1 MHTPLPSTIEQAIA
15 YHAAVAPN
23 RTALRLGEDR
33 MTYAQLQQAIDC
45 ESQRLGA
52 LQGQSVPFRAT
63 CSFDTVVRYFAI
75 HRAGGVAVPLEKDF
89 AESLF
94 LKMQQQLAAK
104 PCPQGT
110 ADLLFTTGTTGTPKG
125 VMVSHRA
132 MVANADNLVEA
143 QGYHPDL
150 TFIVN
155 GPLNH
160 IGSLS
165 KLYTTMLVGGTAYLL
180 DGVKA
185 LDAFFA
191 TVRAA
196 DGMVATFL
204 VPASIRL
211 LMTFAADAWTEVADR
226 IEFVETGAAPLMQPD
241 MERFCQLLPHARLF
255 NTYASTETGII
266 ATHNYNADFCQS
278 GCLGRPMRHSHLQIN
293 AAGHVVCSGDT
304 LMTGYWDNPA
314 LTAQLLTAD
323 GLVTNDV
330 GLLDAEGRLMLQGR
344 NDDVINVGG
353 FKVAPT
359 EVEEQVLAS
368 GMVRDCICT
377 PFTHPV
383 IGTAVRLLVVV
394 APQTDFNKRALLLW
408 LKERLETYKLPQ
420 RIEVV
425 DHIERTKNGKLNRK
439 FYCCKGS

>member
-1 MHTPLPSTIEQAIA
+1 MSLPSTIAQAIA
-15 YHAAVAPN
+15 HHAATAPD
-23 RTALRLGEDR
+23 RTALRLGNER
-33 MTYAQLQQAIDC
+33 MTYAQLQQAIDQEC
-45 ESQRLGA
+45 QRLGT

-63 CSFDTVVRYFAI
+63 CTFDTVVRYFAI
-75 HRAGGVAVPLEKDF
+75 HRAGGVAVPLEKDYS
-89 AESLF
+89 ESLF

-132 MVANADNLVEA
+132 MVANADNLVGA
-143 QGYHPDL
+143 QGYSPDI

-165 KLYTTMLVGGTAYLL
+165 KLYATMLAGGTAYLL
-180 DGVKA
+180 DGIKDF
-185 LDAFFA
+185 DAFFA

-196 DGMVATFL
+196 EGKVATFL

-211 LMTFAADAWTEVADR
+211 LMTFAADALAEVADR
-226 IEFVETGAAPLMQPD
+226 IEFVETGAAPIMQPD
-241 MERFCQLLPHARLF
+241 MERLCRLLPHARLF

-266 ATHNYNADFCQS
+266 ATHDYNSDLCQS
-278 GCLGRPMRHSHLQIN
+278 GVLGRPMRHSHLHIN

-330 GLLDAEGRLMLQGR
+330 GTLDVEGRLCLQGR

-383 IGTAVRLLVVV
+383 IGTAVQLLVVV
-394 APQTDFNKRALLLW
+394 DPQANFNKRALLLW
-408 LKERLETYKLPQ
+408 LKERLESYKLPQ
-420 RIEVV
+420 RLQVV
-425 DHIERTKNGKLNRK
+425 DHIERMKNGKLNRK
-439 FYCCKGS
+439 AYR

>member
-1 MHTPLPSTIEQAIA
+1 M
-15 YHAAVAPN
+15 
-23 RTALRLGEDR
+23 
-33 MTYAQLQQAIDC
+33 
-45 ESQRLGA
+45 
-52 LQGQSVPFRAT
+52 
-63 CSFDTVVRYFAI
+63 
-75 HRAGGVAVPLEKDF
+75 PLEKDLTEF
-89 AESLF
+89 LF
-94 LKMQQQLAAK
+94 LKLQHDLTEK

-132 MVANADNLVEA
+132 MVANADNLVAA

-150 TFIVN
+150 TFIIN

-165 KLYTTMLVGGTAYLL
+165 KLYTTLFAGGTAYLL
-180 DGVKA
+180 DGVK
-185 LDAFFA
+185 DMEAFFA
-191 TVRAA
+191 AIRAA
-196 DGMVATFL
+196 DGRVATFL

-211 LMTFAADAWTEVADR
+211 LMTFAADALAEVAER
-226 IEFVETGAAPLMQPD
+226 IEFVETGAAPIMQPD

-266 ATHNYNADFCQS
+266 ATHDFNADLCQS
-278 GCLGRPMRHSHLQIN
+278 GLLGRPMRHSHLHIN
-293 AAGHVVCSGDT
+293 AEGRVVCTGDT
-304 LMTGYWDNPA
+304 LMTGYWDNPE
-314 LTAQLLTAD
+314 LTSQLLTAD
-323 GLVTNDV
+323 GLVTNDL
-330 GLLDAEGRLMLQGR
+330 GIIDEKGRLRLQGR
-344 NDDVINVGG
+344 GDDVINVGG
-353 FKVAPT
+353 YKVAPT

-377 PFTHPV
+377 SFVHPI

-394 APQTDFNKRALLLW
+394 SPQADFSKRTLLLW
-408 LKERLETYKLPQ
+408 LKDRLESYKLPQ

-439 FYCCKGS
+439 HYTVQR